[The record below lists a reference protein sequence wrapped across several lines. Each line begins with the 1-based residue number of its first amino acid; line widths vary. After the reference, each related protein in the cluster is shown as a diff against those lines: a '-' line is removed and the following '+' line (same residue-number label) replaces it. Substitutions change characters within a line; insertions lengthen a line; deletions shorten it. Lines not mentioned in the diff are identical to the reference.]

1 VVSPAEW
8 EAARKELLIR
18 EKQLTRQRD
27 EVDRQRRELPWVKVE
42 KQYAFE
48 GSNGRETLG
57 DLFEGRSQ
65 LMVQRFMFGPEWKEG
80 CVGCSFK
87 ADHVDAA
94 LQHIER
100 HDVKFVAI
108 SRAPLAEFAAFQ
120 QRMGWRF
127 KWVSSNAN
135 DFNHDYGV
143 SFSNDEI
150 ATGKVKYNYAM
161 SDFVSEELSGNSLFY
176 KDAAGNIF
184 HTYSTYGR
192 GDEMLVGAYMYL
204 DLTPKGRNETGPW
217 HNLTDWV
224 RHHDRY
230 EAGGTV
236 NHQGRYIAAAAGES
250 GCGCG
255 KEQQ

>member
-1 VVSPAEW
+1 MIAASGASSGGLFALVVRGFVRITGPQNLSKLELREKSGHENERHRACKRVSPAEW

-65 LMVQRFMFGPEWKEG
+65 L
-80 CVGCSFK
+80 
-87 ADHVDAA
+87 
-94 LQHIER
+94 
-100 HDVKFVAI
+100 
-108 SRAPLAEFAAFQ
+108 
-120 QRMGWRF
+120 
-127 KWVSSNAN
+127 
-135 DFNHDYGV
+135 
-143 SFSNDEI
+143 
-150 ATGKVKYNYAM
+150 T
-161 SDFVSEELSGNSLFY
+161 
-176 KDAAGNIF
+176 
-184 HTYSTYGR
+184 
-192 GDEMLVGAYMYL
+192 MYL

>member
-1 VVSPAEW
+1 VSPTEW
-8 EAARKELLIR
+8 EAARKELLIK

-42 KQYAFE
+42 KEYVFE
-48 GSNGRETLG
+48 GPDGPETLA
-57 DLFEGRSQ
+57 DLFAGRSQ
-65 LMVQRFMFGPEWKEG
+65 LIVQHFMFGPGWKEG

-108 SRAPLAEFAAFQ
+108 SRAPLAEIAAFQ

-127 KWVSSNAN
+127 KWVSSHSN
-135 DFNHDYGV
+135 DFNYDYHV
-143 SFSNDEI
+143 SYTNNEI
-150 ATGKVKYNYAM
+150 AAGKVYYNYAL
-161 SDFVSEELSGNSLFY
+161 SDFVCEELSGNSVFY
-176 KDAAGNIF
+176 KDAAGNVF
-184 HTYSTYGR
+184 HTYSTHGR

-204 DLTPKGRNETGPW
+204 DLTPKGRNETGPH
-217 HNLTDWV
+217 HNLGDWV

-230 EAGGTV
+230 DAGGTV
-236 NHQGRYIAAAAGES
+236 NHQGRYIAAAQADS
-250 GCGCG
+250 SCGCG
-255 KEQQ
+255 KHHY